1 MLILK
6 NHQHATSSIYDTFP
20 CTTAKVDAADYKA
33 ACCKNKVIEDCYFSF
48 VFALD
53 SVSVKDKML
62 SDNIIIQLYFTI
74 RVHHKCEIILDSVRA
89 KTKASSKD
97 RALRAKLAK

>member
-1 MLILK
+1 MLHLAFMTPFLA
-6 NHQHATSSIYDTFP
+6 QP
-20 CTTAKVDAADYKA
+20 PKVDAADYTA

-48 VFALD
+48 VFAFD

-62 SDNIIIQLYFTI
+62 SDNVTIQLYFTI

-89 KTKASSKD
+89 KSKASGKE